1 MKNIETKWLYDFL
14 TLEACRNFCQAAK
27 DRNLSQPAFSR
38 RIKALESAIGVVLF
52 DRTTSPLQLTE
63 EGRLFHSQTRSL
75 VQQLECNLNELGGDN
90 SFNLPNIKI
99 AAAHSLSLSMLPKL
113 LHSLTTLGGDFIYHV
128 EAIDVVQA
136 VNTLREGKSDFIISF
151 RDE

>member
-52 DRTTSPLQLTE
+52 DRT
-63 EGRLFHSQTRSL
+63 
-75 VQQLECNLNELGGDN
+75 
-90 SFNLPNIKI
+90 
-99 AAAHSLSLSMLPKL
+99 
-113 LHSLTTLGGDFIYHV
+113 
-128 EAIDVVQA
+128 
-136 VNTLREGKSDFIISF
+136 
-151 RDE
+151 

>member
-1 MKNIETKWLYDFL
+1 
-14 TLEACRNFCQAAK
+14 
-27 DRNLSQPAFSR
+27 SR

-99 AAAHSLSLSMLPKL
+99 AAAHSLS
-113 LHSLTTLGGDFIYHV
+113 
-128 EAIDVVQA
+128 
-136 VNTLREGKSDFIISF
+136 
-151 RDE
+151 

>member
-75 VQQLECNLNELGGDN
+75 VQQLECNLNELGG
-90 SFNLPNIKI
+90 II
-99 AAAHSLSLSMLPKL
+99 HSICLKL
-113 LHSLTTLGGDFIYHV
+113 RLQLRTHYPSACYLNFCTHSPP
-128 EAIDVVQA
+128 
-136 VNTLREGKSDFIISF
+136 
-151 RDE
+151 